1 MSASARLGFV
11 AAFALAAIV
20 ALEWALRQDEL
31 RQSEASA
38 AENES
43 RRAWTEQGS
52 ARPLS
57 FASVTAHAVV
67 LCDRPGSVPEAA
79 GEWQIL
85 ADGRLLLRRSPPL
98 PTSPGSTEVQVF
110 AVALPVRELAS
121 LDARARAAL
130 LDFLSVAWSERP
142 VAAERLLLQGIAG
155 TDADRAA
162 LLSWLR

>member
-1 MSASARLGFV
+1 MSVGAKLGFV

-38 AENES
+38 AESEA
-43 RRAWTEQGS
+43 RRVRTEQGS
-52 ARPLS
+52 ARPLA

-85 ADGRLLLRRSPPL
+85 ADGRWVVRRAPPL
-98 PTSPGSTEVQVF
+98 PTAPGSNQVQAF
-110 AVALPVRELAS
+110 AVALPVRDLPN
-121 LDARARAAL
+121 LDAGARAAL
-130 LDFLSVAWSERP
+130 LDFLSVAWNERP
-142 VAAERLLLQGIAG
+142 VAPERLLLQGIAG